1 VVTTG
6 HMTDYFLDTFP
17 CKVNK
22 VGKDEVAEILTRRIC
37 LRNAICVDGWVR
49 TSRLPI
55 WGLCCHVEVGHGRG
69 RQARNGAING
79 LA

>member
-1 VVTTG
+1 
-6 HMTDYFLDTFP
+6 M
-17 CKVNK
+17 
-22 VGKDEVAEILTRRIC
+22 AEILTRRIC
-37 LRNAICVDGWVR
+37 LRNAISVDGWVR
-49 TSRLPI
+49 ASRLTI